1 MSSMPVSQLDTA
13 TTVASTG
20 TNEVTRFGIEG
31 RSVRVAAAVVKPRT
45 REKVEKR
52 ACRRPRNRL
61 ALSVLMPSTFANA
74 EHVSRSIISFAKITA
89 LPRS

>member
-20 TNEVTRFGIEG
+20 TNEVARFGIEG
-31 RSVRVAAAVVKPRT
+31 RSVRAAPAVVKPRT
-45 REKVEKR
+45 RDEVEKH
-52 ACRRPRNRL
+52 ACRRPRHRL
-61 ALSVLMPSTFANA
+61 ALCVLMPSPFANA
-74 EHVSRSIISFAKITA
+74 EHVSTSIISFAKITA

>member
-45 REKVEKR
+45 REKVE
-52 ACRRPRNRL
+52 NVL
-61 ALSVLMPSTFANA
+61 AVILATD
-74 EHVSRSIISFAKITA
+74 
-89 LPRS
+89 

>member
-20 TNEVTRFGIEG
+20 TKEAWFGIEW
-31 RSVRVAAAVVKPRT
+31 RSVLAAPAVVKPRT
-45 REKVEKR
+45 RDKVENR
-52 ACRRPRNRL
+52 ACRHPRNRL

>member
-13 TTVASTG
+13 TTAASTG
-20 TNEVTRFGIEG
+20 TKEARFGIEG

-61 ALSVLMPSTFANA
+61 ALSVLMLSTFANA
-74 EHVSRSIISFAKITA
+74 EHVTRSIISFAKITA

>member
-20 TNEVTRFGIEG
+20 TNEVARFGIEG

-45 REKVEKR
+45 RDEVEKH
-52 ACRRPRNRL
+52 ACRCPRHRL
-61 ALSVLMPSTFANA
+61 ALSVLMPSAFANA
-74 EHVSRSIISFAKITA
+74 EHVSRSIISFAKTA
-89 LPRS
+89 ALLRS